1 MALGFGWS
9 SPELASRRPSSDVWH
24 TLPRDTPMPIHALS
38 SQRSLHNAPIF
49 RLLLKV
55 AVKGTHQCDFF
66 NFCGAFGPQHKA
78 DTCLY
83 AAGFLCKDNR
93 DPRLPLSMLLVNFY
107 EIKLL
112 FYFLASGH
120 TASNAPDLFRTPKLS
135 GAGPGQYRGGGPPGK
150 PLGCC
155 WLFPT
160 GNNVFKGVERQTR
173 TSYPRTQEYIQPW
186 IPFGDHPFKLER
198 YRED

>member
-1 MALGFGWS
+1 MT
-9 SPELASRRPSSDVWH
+9 PSLFTFFKNIVQYNP
-24 TLPRDTPMPIHALS
+24 LQRLL
-38 SQRSLHNAPIF
+38 SQRSLHYAPIF

-83 AAGFLCKDNR
+83 ATGFLCKHNR

-107 EIKLL
+107 KIKLL
-112 FYFLASGH
+112 FSFLASGH

-155 WLFPT
+155 WLLLISLSLLLLFVIAFMHTFSGWHFHTFPSVST
-160 GNNVFKGVERQTR
+160 
-173 TSYPRTQEYIQPW
+173 
-186 IPFGDHPFKLER
+186 
-198 YRED
+198 